1 MLLVSSL
8 RYFIVVVPS
17 SPPCIMID
25 RLDTYKIGGGD
36 REVDTSR
43 YIRGETVYRDIDTN
57 KANEEHQSYRICP
70 EHAYACTYIRTVRRT
85 VSRSKKVALR
95 NDMECIKYGMLVG
108 NVRS

>member
-1 MLLVSSL
+1 
-8 RYFIVVVPS
+8 
-17 SPPCIMID
+17 MID

-36 REVDTSR
+36 REVDISR
-43 YIRGETVYRDIDTN
+43 YIRGETVYRDIATN

-70 EHAYACTYIRTVRRT
+70 EHAYACTYIHMVRRT

-95 NDMECIKYGMLVG
+95 NNMERIKYGILVG